1 MKFFVIIIG
10 KGFIVGGEDAKTG
23 ELPFMVMLGY
33 KKPGKRA
40 NDGIEYQC
48 GGALINK
55 YVLHNSVQNMKDNS
69 FH

>member
-1 MKFFVIIIG
+1 MIIG

-23 ELPFMVMLGY
+23 ELPFMVLLGY

>member
-1 MKFFVIIIG
+1 MIIG

-33 KKPGKRA
+33 ILPGKRA

-55 YVLHNSVQNMKDNS
+55 YAVRKIVLNLID
-69 FH
+69 

>member
-1 MKFFVIIIG
+1 MFTG

-23 ELPFMVMLGY
+23 EIPFMVLLGY
-33 KKPGKRA
+33 KKGGSK

-55 YVLHNSVQNMKDNS
+55 YVYTS
-69 FH
+69 